1 MTPSTSPTPAAAPGP
16 PRADG
21 ARPPAIDLRHF
32 SKTFGQSTVLKDVS
46 LTLRGGEVWGLLGEN
61 GSGKSTLIKIL
72 AGFHVPD
79 PGAELEI
86 DGEEVKLPLRGD
98 ASLELGLAFVHQDL
112 GLFPKLSVVE
122 NFAVTGFTESSPG
135 MIHWRQEARRAR
147 RLLDTFEIDIDPR
160 RSVASLSAA
169 ERAMLAIVRAAGM
182 LAERAEAGGG
192 TIGRGTLVLDEP
204 TVFLPEEDSA
214 RLYELIERVA
224 GQGAAVLLVS
234 HHLAEVRTV
243 TDHVAVLR
251 DGVLQGTW
259 ETAKVTDEQ
268 IVEAIVGRAAE
279 RKTHTP
285 PAPSPDAVPTVS
297 VRGLRGGRVRSASF
311 EVRPG
316 EILGLTGLVG
326 SGFED
331 VPKMLFGAEVA
342 DAGVVR
348 IGKREFEARKVNP
361 RKAMDYGVALIP
373 GDRLVSG
380 GVAGQSTSSNLTLP
394 TISNY
399 FRGGRLQ
406 LRREKREAA
415 EALRRFSVR
424 PPDPNLNFGMLSGGN
439 QQKLVLAKWLRG
451 DLPQLLVLHEP
462 TQGVDVG
469 ARMQVYDLLAGLL
482 EQGLTML
489 CASTDFEQL
498 EQICSRVLVFRDGEI
513 GTELNGSEVTEER
526 MATESYGESKH
537 DQNQNQEDAK

>member
-1 MTPSTSPTPAAAPGP
+1 LTPSTSSTPAAAPGP
-16 PRADG
+16 SRAGG
-21 ARPPAIDLRHF
+21 AFAPAIALRHF
-32 SKTFGQSTVLKDVS
+32 SKTFGPTTVLKDVS

-72 AGFHVPD
+72 AGFHSPD

-86 DGEEVKLPLRGD
+86 DGADVKLPLRGD

-112 GLFPKLSVVE
+112 GLFPKLSIVE
-122 NFAVTGFTESSPG
+122 NFAVTGFRESSPG

-160 RSVASLSAA
+160 RSVGSLSAA
-169 ERAMLAIVRAAGM
+169 ERAMLAIVRAAGN
-182 LAERAEAGGG
+182 LADRADAGGG
-192 TIGRGTLVLDEP
+192 EIGRGTLVLDEP

-214 RLYELIERVA
+214 RLYELVHRVA

-259 ETAKVTDEQ
+259 ETANVTDDQ

-279 RKTHTP
+279 RATRTP
-285 PAPSPDAVPTVS
+285 PAPPADAVARVAVS
-297 VRGLRGGRVRSASF
+297 GLRGGRVRSASF

-316 EILGLTGLVG
+316 EILGVTGLVG

-342 DAGVVR
+342 EAGSIR
-348 IGKREFEARKVNP
+348 IGSDEYEARKLSP
-361 RKAMDYGVALIP
+361 RRAMEHGVALIP
-373 GDRLVSG
+373 GDRLISG
-380 GVAGQSTSSNLTLP
+380 GVAGQSTAWNLTLP
-394 TISNY
+394 TVSNY
-399 FRGGRLQ
+399 FRGGHLQ
-406 LRREKREAA
+406 LRRERREAA

-424 PPDPNLNFGMLSGGN
+424 PPDPYLKFGMLSGGN

-482 EQGLTML
+482 GQGLAML

-498 EQICSRVLVFRDGEI
+498 EQICSRVIVFRDGEI
-513 GTELNGSEVTEER
+513 GAELNGSEVTEER
-526 MATESYGESKH
+526 MATESYGESKN
-537 DQNQNQEDAK
+537 DQKRNKEEAG